1 MVSDAPGRRML
12 SGRRL
17 LWIVAE
23 DWFFR
28 LHYLPL
34 AVAQREAGAEIHL
47 AARCGRRGAEAEAAI
62 TASGVTVH
70 RLARLDRTALDPF
83 ADWAAVRELTALC
96 RLLAPD
102 LVVSVALKPVLYG
115 TLAAARAGV
124 PVRLAWLPGL
134 GHVFTGTSPKAR
146 LLRPGVSW
154 LMRAVLGPAEVT
166 PMVLNADDRAAVARL
181 AGRPLADVEVLPG
194 TGVDL
199 DRFTPSP
206 EPEGPPVAA
215 FVGRMLGEKG
225 LEELAAAAR
234 LLRDGGSP
242 VRIRLVG
249 APDPESPT
257 AIPEDRL
264 RAWNASGVLDWTGAT
279 DDVAGVWRQ
288 SHIAVLPS
296 HREGLGMSILEA
308 AACGRPAVA
317 SDVPGCREAV
327 QHGVTGL
334 LVPWR
339 DPPALAAA
347 LARLA
352 GDGDRRRAMGS
363 VARTRV
369 EARFGLPAVSAAVVA
384 LCAGRLGSLS

>member
-1 MVSDAPGRRML
+1 
-12 SGRRL
+12 
-17 LWIVAE
+17 
-23 DWFFR
+23 
-28 LHYLPL
+28 
-34 AVAQREAGAEIHL
+34 
-47 AARCGRRGAEAEAAI
+47 
-62 TASGVTVH
+62 
-70 RLARLDRTALDPF
+70 
-83 ADWAAVRELTALC
+83 
-96 RLLAPD
+96 
-102 LVVSVALKPVLYG
+102 VALKPVLYG

>member
-1 MVSDAPGRRML
+1 
-12 SGRRL
+12 
-17 LWIVAE
+17 
-23 DWFFR
+23 
-28 LHYLPL
+28 
-34 AVAQREAGAEIHL
+34 
-47 AARCGRRGAEAEAAI
+47 
-62 TASGVTVH
+62 
-70 RLARLDRTALDPF
+70 
-83 ADWAAVRELTALC
+83 
-96 RLLAPD
+96 
-102 LVVSVALKPVLYG
+102 
-115 TLAAARAGV
+115 
-124 PVRLAWLPGL
+124 
-134 GHVFTGTSPKAR
+134 
-146 LLRPGVSW
+146 
-154 LMRAVLGPAEVT
+154 MRAVLGPAEVT

-181 AGRPLADVEVLPG
+181 AGRRLADVEVLPG

-206 EPEGPPVAA
+206 EPDGPPVAA

-257 AIPEDRL
+257 AIPEERL
-264 RAWNASGVLDWTGAT
+264 RAWTASGMLDWTGAT

-296 HREGLGMSILEA
+296 HREGLGMSVLEA

-334 LVPWR
+334 LVPGR

-347 LARLA
+347 LAGLA
-352 GDGDRRRAMGS
+352 GDGDRRRAMGRRRAPES
-363 VARTRV
+363 RR
-369 EARFGLPAVSAAVVA
+369 
-384 LCAGRLGSLS
+384 GSGCRR